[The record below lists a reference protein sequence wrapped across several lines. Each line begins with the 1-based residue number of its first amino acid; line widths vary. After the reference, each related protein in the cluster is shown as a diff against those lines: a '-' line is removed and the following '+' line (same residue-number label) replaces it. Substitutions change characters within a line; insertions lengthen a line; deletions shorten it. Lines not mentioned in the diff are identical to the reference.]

1 MKELDNYDKLSEK
14 QSTEFQVKKN
24 VQVEY
29 LFDGAVK
36 PMPGHKVW
44 EINIKTL
51 DVKEAEVIRVTQIDW
66 FEALGMYN
74 GIPKS
79 DIIKKKGYVYISALN
94 PSTALK
100 RYQLCK
106 GSASLAIESQPI
118 SIY

>member
-1 MKELDNYDKLSEK
+1 MEELKSFDKLSEK
-14 QSTEFQVKKN
+14 QSTEVQVKKN

-44 EINIKTL
+44 EINTKTL
-51 DVKEAEVIRVTQIDW
+51 EVKEAEIIKVNRIDW

-79 DIIKKKGYVYISALN
+79 DIIKKKGHVYISALN

-100 RYQLCK
+100 RYQSGK
-106 GSASLAIESQPI
+106 GSASLAIEAQPI